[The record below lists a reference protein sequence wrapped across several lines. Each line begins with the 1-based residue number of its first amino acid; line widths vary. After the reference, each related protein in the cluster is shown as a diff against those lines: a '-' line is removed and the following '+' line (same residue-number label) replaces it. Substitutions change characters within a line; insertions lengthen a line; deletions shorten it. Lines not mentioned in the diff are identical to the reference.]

1 MIEKIIEFSLK
12 QRILTVIISFIMIG
26 IGCWSAMK
34 LPIDAVPD
42 VTNVQVQINTTAS
55 GLAPLEVEKLITYPI
70 EVTMNGLPDIEEVRS
85 LSRYGLSQVTV
96 VFKDHVDLYFG
107 RQLVLERLQ
116 AAKDELPEGIGTP
129 MMGPIATGLGEI
141 YFYTIEGE
149 KSNPIEL
156 RTIQDWIV
164 KPQLR
169 TVPGVTEVNSIGGY
183 EKQYQVLPDP
193 KKLIAHHVSFEDVF
207 NALESNNTN
216 VGGSYI
222 EHGQEQY
229 LVRGIGL
236 VGKIDDIENIVVKTE
251 ENTPVYVR
259 DIAQVSIGPEMRTG
273 SATLNGKETVLGA
286 AFMLKGE
293 NSRVVSKRVHEKI
306 QEIRKTLPEGT
317 NIKTVYNRTDLVN
330 RTIHTVQKNLF
341 EGGILVIAVLLVLL
355 GNFRAGLI
363 VASAIPLSM
372 LFAITGMAATK
383 TSGNLMSLGAIDFG
397 LIVDGAVVMVENII
411 RRLSERKKA
420 EEVPITSEVYVEE
433 ITQAAR
439 EVAKPVVFGISIIT
453 IVYLPILTLQ
463 GIEGKMFKP
472 MALTVV
478 MALAASLLLTLTLI
492 PVLCSLILGRH
503 VEEKENKIM
512 KYLHHSYRSIL
523 VKVMAQKKKTCLI
536 ALAVVV
542 ASFCI
547 TPFMGSV
554 FIPRLDEE
562 SISIQS
568 IKLPSISLTESTKLA
583 GVVEKVVMGFPE
595 VSHAFT
601 RIGTAEIATDPMGP
615 EHSDTSIMLKDKV
628 KNKEALIERMQ
639 EAVSKVPGMALGFS
653 QPIELRVNELIS
665 GVRSDVAVKIF
676 GDDLEVLRQKAG
688 EIQRV
693 LSSIRGARDVKSEQI
708 SGFPILNVEVDR
720 AKIARYGLNVAD
732 VLGTIEMA
740 FGGKTA
746 GEVFEGVKR
755 FDLVLRYPPEY
766 RKTPESVGNLLIT
779 TATGAKIPVAELAKK
794 IAIEEGP
801 AQISHESSRRRVVIE
816 VNVRGRDIAGFV
828 AEAKRAIE
836 AKVKLPP
843 GYSLLWGG
851 QFENLENA
859 RRRLF
864 IVIPICLFLIFIL
877 LFSAFNSVKQALLVF
892 TGIPLAISGGIIALF
907 LARLPFSISAGV
919 GFIAL
924 FGVAMLNGIVMVSYI
939 NDLRKKGL
947 NLTKAVMQGAE
958 TRLRPV
964 LMTALVASL
973 GFVPMALAHGTGAEV
988 QKPLAIVVIGGL
1000 VSSTILTLV
1009 LLPILYIWFEKNKA
1023 GE

>member
-1 MIEKIIEFSLK
+1 MIEKIIEFALK

-26 IGCWSAMK
+26 VGCWSAMK

-42 VTNVQVQINTTAS
+42 VTNVQVQVNTTAA

-70 EVTMNGLPDIEEVRS
+70 EVAMNGLPDIEEVRS

-96 VFKDHVDLYFG
+96 VFKDHVDLYFA

-116 AAKDELPEGIGTP
+116 SAKDELPEGVGTP

-141 YFYTIEGE
+141 YFYTVEGE
-149 KSNPIEL
+149 KHDAIEL

-169 TVPGVTEVNSIGGY
+169 TVPGVTEVNTIGGY

-193 KKLIAHHVSFEDVF
+193 KKLVAHGISFEDVF
-207 NALESNNTN
+207 ESLEANNTN

-236 VGKIDDIENIVVKTE
+236 VGQMNDIENIVVKTV
-251 ENTPVYVR
+251 ENTPVYIR
-259 DIAQVSIGPEMRTG
+259 DIAEVKIGPEIRTG
-273 SATLNGKETVLGA
+273 SATLNGSETVLGA

-317 NIKTVYNRTDLVN
+317 DIRTVYNRTDLVN

-341 EGGILVIAVLLVLL
+341 EGGILVVVVLLVLL
-355 GNFRAGLI
+355 GNFRAGII

-411 RRLSERKKA
+411 RRLSERKKS
-420 EEVPITSEVYVEE
+420 EEIPITSDTYVEE
-433 ITQAAR
+433 IMQAAK
-439 EVAKPVVFGISIIT
+439 EVARPVVFGISIIT

-472 MALTVV
+472 MALTVI
-478 MALAASLLLTLTLI
+478 MALSASLLLTLTLI
-492 PVLCSLILGRH
+492 PVLCSFFLGRH
-503 VEEKENKIM
+503 VEEKENKLM
-512 KYLHHSYRSIL
+512 KYLHLHYVSL
-523 VKVMAQKKKTCLI
+523 LEKVMIYKRKACFAAI
-536 ALAVVV
+536 GVVV

-547 TPFMGSV
+547 APFLGSV

-583 GVVEKVVMGFPE
+583 GIVEKVVLGFPE

-628 KNKEALIERMQ
+628 KNKEELIERMQ
-639 EAVSKVPGMALGFS
+639 KAVSVIPGMGLGFS

-665 GVRSDVAVKIF
+665 GVRSDIAVKIF
-676 GDDLEVLRQKAG
+676 GDDLEVLGQQAG

-693 LSSIRGARDVKSEQI
+693 LSSIRGARDVKAEQI
-708 SGFPILNVEVDR
+708 EGFPILNVEVDR
-720 AKIARYGLNVAD
+720 AKIARYGLNIRD
-732 VLGTIEMA
+732 VLGTIEIA
-740 FGGKTA
+740 FGGKSA
-746 GEVFEGVKR
+746 GEVFEGVRR

-766 RKTPESVGNLLIT
+766 RKTPESVGSLLIT
-779 TATGAKIPVAELAKK
+779 TPAGAKIPVAELTKK

-801 AQISHESSRRRVVIE
+801 AQISHESSQRRVVIE
-816 VNVRGRDIAGFV
+816 ANIRGRDISGFV
-828 AEAKRAIE
+828 EEAKRAIE
-836 AKVKLPP
+836 KNVKLPA
-843 GYSLLWGG
+843 GYSLTWGG

-859 RRRLF
+859 RRTLF

-877 LFSAFNSVKQALLVF
+877 LFSAFNSVKQAVLVF
-892 TGIPLAISGGIIALF
+892 TGIPLAVSGGIIALF

-924 FGVAMLNGIVMVSYI
+924 FGIAMLNGIVMVSYI
-939 NDLRKKGL
+939 NDLRKQGL
-947 NLTKAVMQGAE
+947 ALTKAVMQGAE

-988 QKPLAIVVIGGL
+988 QKPLAVVVIGGL
-1000 VSSTILTLV
+1000 ISSTILTLV
-1009 LLPILYIWFEKNKA
+1009 LLPILYIWFENGKNKK
-1023 GE
+1023 